1 MTTISITPI
10 CYYNGRQ
17 KEERTVDKIDG
28 RYERYL
34 VNLPV
39 IPEVATKILS
49 VTDKDWNISFEEL
62 ENIIKIDPGLTT
74 KILKIANSALYARQ
88 REITDVQQ
96 AIVLLGL
103 KSIRSLV
110 LLVAAS
116 NALRGR
122 NGKEFYRQ
130 YWRHSVYSAFLA
142 RHLCLR
148 TGMVD
153 SVEIAFLG
161 GVLHDMGQVALFNT
175 DPDSYLRVLAKSSD
189 EFEDLV
195 EQERTAFGIDHRE
208 LGALAFTKWNFPD
221 VYVDIAREHGGLNI
235 VSPHKQIIMIISVA
249 TILANLRGT
258 ELSDNDETR
267 LSSFVS
273 RLRLSESDVAYY
285 HSQFRIDVQKEP
297 LFRQC
302 KEIFNIN

>member
-1 MTTISITPI
+1 M
-10 CYYNGRQ
+10 
-17 KEERTVDKIDG
+17 DKIDE

-34 VNLPV
+34 ANLPV

-49 VTDKDWNISFEEL
+49 VTDRDWNISFEQL
-62 ENIIKIDPGLTT
+62 ENIIKIDPGLTA

-88 REITDVQQ
+88 REISDVQQ

-130 YWRHSVYSAFLA
+130 YWRHSIYSAFIA

-148 TGMVD
+148 TGMVE

-195 EQERTAFGIDHRE
+195 EQERATFGIDHRE
-208 LGALAFTKWNFPD
+208 LGALAFRKWNFPD

-235 VSPHKQIIMIISVA
+235 VSSHKQVIMIISVA
-249 TILANLRGT
+249 TILANLRGA
-258 ELSDNDETR
+258 ELNDDDEKR
-267 LSSFVS
+267 LTGFVS

-285 HSQFRIDVQKEP
+285 RAQFRIDIQNET
-297 LFRQC
+297 LFQQC
-302 KEIFNIN
+302 KEIFSID

>member
-1 MTTISITPI
+1 L
-10 CYYNGRQ
+10 
-17 KEERTVDKIDG
+17 DKIDE

-34 VNLPV
+34 ANLPV

-49 VTDKDWNISFEEL
+49 VTDRDWNISFEQL
-62 ENIIKIDPGLTT
+62 ENIIKIDPGLTA

-88 REITDVQQ
+88 REISDVQQ

-130 YWRHSVYSAFLA
+130 YWRHSIYSAFIA

-148 TGMVD
+148 TGMVE

-195 EQERTAFGIDHRE
+195 EQERATFGIDHRE
-208 LGALAFTKWNFPD
+208 LGALAFRKWNFPD

-235 VSPHKQIIMIISVA
+235 VSSHKQVIMIISVA
-249 TILANLRGT
+249 TILANLRGA
-258 ELSDNDETR
+258 ELNDDDEKR
-267 LSSFVS
+267 LTGFVS

-285 HSQFRIDVQKEP
+285 RAQFRIDIQNET
-297 LFRQC
+297 LFQQC
-302 KEIFNIN
+302 KEIFSID